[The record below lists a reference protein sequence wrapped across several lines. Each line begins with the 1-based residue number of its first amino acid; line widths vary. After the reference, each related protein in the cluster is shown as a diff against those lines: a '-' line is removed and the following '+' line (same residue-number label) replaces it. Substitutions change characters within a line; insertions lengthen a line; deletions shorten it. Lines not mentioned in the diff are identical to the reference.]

1 VIHGWWRNPCAAEF
15 CNNPSPST
23 DGETIYRE
31 RSVRAVNDE
40 HDYKAIAKLASF
52 VKFQRQRIA
61 FTVPITLLAVV
72 FYLGLPILA
81 GFTKVLTHKAIGD
94 ITWAWLYA
102 FAQFIMTWGLCMLY
116 LFKAKSFDKTSADV
130 LDDVKTME
138 AAAVA
143 A

>member
-1 VIHGWWRNPCAAEF
+1 M
-15 CNNPSPST
+15 
-23 DGETIYRE
+23 
-31 RSVRAVNDE
+31 NDE